1 MCVWVQHAVLDKE
14 PTWSDDTTRLIHED
28 QTLRAELVH
37 EAGPRKTAWTFAAY
51 ETPVSDRMRHLTLTG
66 STPEPLLQTLLISL
80 THGDARETSV
90 GSPVTEETVAAAT
103 RPRIDAGWKH
113 TVDGRFIRWET
124 AQGDAGVQF
133 DAFAAQNSHTTTL
146 TTWTLWS
153 GPDINQPTWAI
164 HASPY
169 TPARSSPPSPK
180 TSHTAPAPTAH
191 SAPAHRKTTPPGL
204 PPVISTPSTGRQP

>member
-1 MCVWVQHAVLDKE
+1 MW
-14 PTWSDDTTRLIHED
+14 
-28 QTLRAELVH
+28 
-37 EAGPRKTAWTFAAY
+37 
-51 ETPVSDRMRHLTLTG
+51 HLTLTG

-90 GSPVTEETVAAAT
+90 GSPVTEETVTAAT
-103 RPRIDAGWKH
+103 RRLIDAGWKH

-124 AQGDAGVQF
+124 AQDDAGVQF
-133 DAFAAQNSHTTTL
+133 DAFAPQNSHTTTL

-169 TPARSSPPSPK
+169 TPAPLLSALTEDLAHGTGTGASAPRHHP
-180 TSHTAPAPTAH
+180 PAPTSTASH
-191 SAPAHRKTTPPGL
+191 AAAPSWAQPMSPCPAPVPPGQNRNTANL
-204 PPVISTPSTGRQP
+204 HAT